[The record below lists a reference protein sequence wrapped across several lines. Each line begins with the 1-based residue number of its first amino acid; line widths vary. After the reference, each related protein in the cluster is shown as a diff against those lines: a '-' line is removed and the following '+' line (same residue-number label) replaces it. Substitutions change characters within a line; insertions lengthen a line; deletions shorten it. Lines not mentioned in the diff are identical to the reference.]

1 MLRFAVIVLG
11 TFGFYVA
18 TALAEK
24 GCEVTAIDIDEEK
37 VRRVKDQVAKA
48 VACDASDKAN
58 LAPLI
63 ENKIDVAIVSLGE
76 EIKDAV
82 LVIFYL
88 KKMNIS
94 RIIVEAIKEEHGK
107 VLNLLGA
114 TDIIYSQK
122 SQAEQLVWKLIS
134 GEISGTVKI
143 LEKE

>member
-1 MLRFAVIVLG
+1 MLRFAVIGLG

-114 TDIIYSQK
+114 TD
-122 SQAEQLVWKLIS
+122 
-134 GEISGTVKI
+134 
-143 LEKE
+143 